1 MTARLDPIATVSDAE
16 DIVREAFI
24 GWMGADY
31 SDGHE
36 SCPWHLPL
44 AEEEALTSPLPLAL
58 ECLTPLAPAL
68 LLLLDLF
75 GLEFE

>member
-1 MTARLDPIATVSDAE
+1 MTARLDPTATVSDAE

-24 GWMGADY
+24 GWMGADD
-31 SDGHE
+31 SEGHE
-36 SCPWHLPL
+36 SCPWHIPF
-44 AEEEALTSPLPLAL
+44 AEEEDLTLLPPL
-58 ECLTPLAPAL
+58 ECLTLLAPAL